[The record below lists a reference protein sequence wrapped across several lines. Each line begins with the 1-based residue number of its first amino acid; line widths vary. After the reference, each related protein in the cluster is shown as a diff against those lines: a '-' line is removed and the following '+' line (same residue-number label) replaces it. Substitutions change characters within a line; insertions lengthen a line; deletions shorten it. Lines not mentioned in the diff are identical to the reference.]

1 MVGSDLT
8 AFFVD
13 SGTHPRLP
21 LSPPRDDLAAGESS
35 VDAGHGCNGAGAAGG
50 GAGDSEAEGEARRR
64 GPCRHG
70 VQDGRPVAAN

>member
-1 MVGSDLT
+1 MRAMD
-8 AFFVD
+8 A
-13 SGTHPRLP
+13 P
-21 LSPPRDDLAAGESS
+21 LHR
-35 VDAGHGCNGAGAAGG
+35 NGAGAAGG